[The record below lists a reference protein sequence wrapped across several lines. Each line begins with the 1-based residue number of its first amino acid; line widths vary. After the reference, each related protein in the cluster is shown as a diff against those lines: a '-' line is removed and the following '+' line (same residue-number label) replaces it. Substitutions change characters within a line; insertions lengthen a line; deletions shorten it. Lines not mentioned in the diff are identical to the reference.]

1 MFLSN
6 GTAISMSLQVL
17 LLSSL
22 ITLSGLVAAISLSV
36 SIYNDNNNNTNNSNN
51 NNNNN
56 NNNDNSNNNN
66 NKKPECLAHVLAR

>member
-6 GTAISMSLQVL
+6 GTALSMSLQVL
-17 LLSSL
+17 FLSSL

-36 SIYNDNNNNTNNSNN
+36 SIYNNN

-56 NNNDNSNNNN
+56 NNKIVNGLNPGVIS
-66 NKKPECLAHVLAR
+66 